1 LKRNKKA
8 AFFLL
13 IFEYQTMPICLI
25 TINKTTGMKKMR
37 LIIILLTAMA
47 YLQACK
53 KEPISTSQTTNWGY
67 VKEFYTQKP
76 IAQAMVVVY
85 GKNPM
90 WAVQD
95 TLYTD
100 SNGRYEFDYVK
111 YLAELDATA
120 TGYIPN
126 RMFTQDELVGRYN
139 RTIYLYQPAEMMLHV
154 KNVNPFNEYDRISLN
169 DFFAPDVVLNGANVD
184 TMVCCLTA
192 RRYENVGLKTV
203 VRKNSK
209 DSIIMYYHTPT
220 KATGNMVDINY

>member
-1 LKRNKKA
+1 MK
-8 AFFLL
+8 
-13 IFEYQTMPICLI
+13 
-25 TINKTTGMKKMR
+25 TINY
-37 LIIILLTAMA
+37 LILLLALVIQ
-47 YLQACK
+47 LQACK
-53 KEPISTSQTTNWGY
+53 KDMLVGGDATINWGY

-100 SNGRYEFDYVK
+100 SNGRYEFDKVK
-111 YLAELDATA
+111 YLPELLTSAP
-120 TGYIPN
+120 GYLPAS
-126 RMFTQDELVGRYN
+126 MQPYAPGDFFDKYN
-139 RTIYLYQPAEMMLHV
+139 RTIYLYQPAELMLHV

-220 KATGNMVDINY
+220 KAIGNMVDINY

>member
-1 LKRNKKA
+1 MKTIN
-8 AFFLL
+8 
-13 IFEYQTMPICLI
+13 CLI
-25 TINKTTGMKKMR
+25 
-37 LIIILLTAMA
+37 LLLALVIQ
-47 YLQACK
+47 LQACK
-53 KEPISTSQTTNWGY
+53 KDTPVGGDATINWGF

-154 KNVNPFNEYDRISLN
+154 KNVNPFDQSDYINLT
-169 DFFAPDVVLNGANVD
+169 DFFAPFIYLYGTSVD
-184 TMVCCLTA
+184 TTICCLTA
-192 RRYENVGLKTV
+192 KRYTEVVIGAW
-203 VRKNSK
+203 VRKDFKEYSNNVK
-209 DSIIMYYHTPT
+209 YTPCLLYT
-220 KATGNMVDINY
+220 SPSPRDGLLSRMPSSA

>member
-1 LKRNKKA
+1 MK
-8 AFFLL
+8 
-13 IFEYQTMPICLI
+13 TI
-25 TINKTTGMKKMR
+25 TN
-37 LIIILLTAMA
+37 LIILLALVIQM
-47 YLQACK
+47 QACK
-53 KEPISTSQTTNWGY
+53 KDTPIGSDETTNWGY

-76 IAQAMVVVY
+76 IPNAMVVVY

-100 SNGRYEFDYVK
+100 SNGRYEFGYVK

-120 TGYIPN
+120 PGYIPN
-126 RMFTQDELVGRYN
+126 RMFTQDELVGRFN
-139 RTIYLYQPAEMMLHV
+139 RTIYLYQPAEMILHV
-154 KNVNPFNEYDRISLN
+154 KNVNPFDEYDRISLN
-169 DFFAPDVVLNGANVD
+169 DFFAPDVVLNGDNVD

-203 VRKNSK
+203 VRKNSR

-220 KATGNMVDINY
+220 KATGNVVEINY